1 MKLVIKNT
9 SFIFIGS
16 FDERNVPKTAGF
28 RWDSK
33 AKDWWTA
40 DPRIAARLMD
50 VVEMTDNVRA
60 AIIGG
65 IDEKVETAELS
76 RAVDAEIDTP
86 CNPGMEYYGFQ
97 KAGIK
102 FASSKNSSLIGDE
115 MGIGKTIQA
124 IGVIND
130 NVDIKRV
137 LVICPASIRLN
148 WQIELEKWLVRPMT
162 VGVAIS
168 NTLPIDRDVV
178 VINYDILKRHVA
190 ALTAGKFDMLIV
202 DECHKIK
209 NQKTQRFIAVKAI
222 SDTITRKVFLTG
234 TPIPNRP
241 KEGFAV
247 FQLIDPTTFNNYWRY
262 AYKFCAATKGKFGVD
277 DNGAS
282 NLNELQTILRESF
295 MIRRL
300 KKDVLTELPAKI
312 RQVITLPENGL
323 AKVIKA
329 EEKKVREWEAAF
341 KKAQCKVSALS
352 ANKDSD
358 EYLKA
363 VRALDSLIRIAFQEM
378 SQVRRETSTAKAP
391 YVVDHVKS
399 LLEEIPK
406 VVVFAHH
413 HAVVDAL
420 MEGLADFNPVRLT
433 GQDGINKKQAA
444 VESFQNDDSVRVFV
458 GSIQAAGVGITLTA
472 SSTVVFSELDWVPA
486 NMSQAE
492 DRCHRIGQDS
502 TVLIQH
508 VVVDGSID
516 AKMAALLVEKQRV
529 IDAALDNKLEPMDES
544 EIISAILGA
553 TVTAEKAVAK
563 RKADE
568 VVTADM
574 TNEEVADIHL
584 VAQMLA
590 GVCDGAYT
598 LDGQGFNRM
607 DTGFGKSLATQTTIT
622 KRQALALK
630 KMCQK
635 YVRQLPADLY
645 ERVYG

>member
-1 MKLVIKNT
+1 MKIIIKNT
-9 SFIFIGS
+9 NFVFDGS
-16 FDERNVPKTAGF
+16 YDERNVPKTAGF

-40 DPRIAARLMD
+40 DPRIAARLID
-50 VVEMTDNVRA
+50 VADMSDDVRA

-65 IDEKVETAELS
+65 IDEKIETAELS

-86 CNPGMEYYGFQ
+86 VNEGMEYYGFQ

-102 FASSKNSSLIGDE
+102 FASSRNASLIGDE

-124 IGVIND
+124 IGVVND

-137 LVICPASIRLN
+137 LVICPASIRIN
-148 WQIELEKWLVRPMT
+148 WEKELTKWLVRPMT
-162 VGVAIS
+162 IGVAIS

-178 VINYDILKRHVA
+178 VINYDILKRHLE
-190 ALTAGKFDMLIV
+190 ALTAGNFDMLIV
-202 DECHKIK
+202 DESHYIK
-209 NQKTQRFIAVKAI
+209 NMKTLRYKMVQTISEKIA
-222 SDTITRKVFLTG
+222 RKVFLTG

-247 FQLIDPTTFNNYWRY
+247 FQLIDPITFANYWRY
-262 AYKFCAATKGKFGVD
+262 AYKFCAAKKGHFGVD
-277 DNGAS
+277 DNGSS

-300 KKDVLTELPAKI
+300 KKDVLTELPTKT

-323 AKVIKA
+323 SKLVGAEQKKIK
-329 EEKKVREWEAAF
+329 EWEAAF
-341 KKAQCKVSALS
+341 KKAQCKINAL
-352 ANKDSD
+352 AENKDSD
-358 EYLKA
+358 EYLQA
-363 VRALDSLIRIAFQEM
+363 VRALDSLVRIAFQDM
-378 SQVRRETSTAKAP
+378 SEVRRETSIAKAP
-391 YVVDHVKS
+391 YVVEHVKS

-413 HAVVDAL
+413 HAVVDQL

-444 VESFQNDDSVRVFV
+444 VESFQNDPDVRVFV

-492 DRCHRIGQDS
+492 DRCHRIGQDDN
-502 TVLIQH
+502 VLIQH

-516 AKMAALLVEKQRV
+516 AKMAALLVSKQRV
-529 IDAALDNKLEPMDES
+529 IDAALDNELEPLDES

-553 TVTAEKAVAK
+553 KVTAEKAVAK

-568 VVTADM
+568 IVTADM
-574 TNEEVADIHL
+574 TDDEVADIHL

-590 GVCDGAYT
+590 GVCDGAHT
-598 LDGQGFNRM
+598 LDGAGFNRM
-607 DTGFGKSLATQTTIT
+607 DTGFGKQLAIQTTIT
-622 KRQALALK
+622 KRQALALR

>member
-1 MKLVIKNT
+1 MKIIIKNT
-9 SFIFIGS
+9 NFVFDGS
-16 FDERNVPKTAGF
+16 YDERNVPKTAGF

-33 AKDWWTA
+33 AKAWWTA

-50 VVEMTDNVRA
+50 VVEMSDDVRA
-60 AIIGG
+60 AIVGAI
-65 IDEKVETAELS
+65 EAKVETAELS
-76 RAVDAEIDTP
+76 RAVSAEVDIP
-86 CNPGMEYYGFQ
+86 CNEGMEYRPFQ

-102 FASSKNSSLIGDE
+102 FASSRAATLIADE
-115 MGIGKTIQA
+115 MGVGKTIQA
-124 IGVIND
+124 IGVVNHQP
-130 NVDIKRV
+130 DIKRV
-137 LVICPASIRLN
+137 LVICPASLRIN

-168 NTLPIDRDVV
+168 NDLPLDKDIV
-178 VINYDILKRHVA
+178 VINYDILKRHTE
-190 ALTAGKFDMLIV
+190 ALTAGNFDMLIV
-202 DECHKIK
+202 DESHNIK
-209 NQKTQRFIAVKAI
+209 NMKTQRYKAVKTVA
-222 SDTITRKVFLTG
+222 DTIARRVFLTG

-247 FQLIDPTTFNNYWRY
+247 FNLIDPVAFEKYWRY
-262 AYKFCAATKGKFGVD
+262 AFKFCGAFKTKFGID
-277 DNGAS
+277 DNGSS

-323 AKVIKA
+323 AKVIRA

-358 EYLKA
+358 EYLRA

-399 LLEEIPK
+399 LLDEIPK

-413 HAVVDAL
+413 HLVVDAL
-420 MEGLADFNPVRLT
+420 MEGLADFNPVRLS
-433 GQDGINKKQAA
+433 GQDGGNKKQHAL
-444 VESFQNDDSVRVFV
+444 ESFQNDDSVRVFV
-458 GSIQAAGVGITLTA
+458 GSIQAAGLGITLTA
-472 SSTVVFSELDWVPA
+472 SSTVVFAEMDWVPS
-486 NMSQAE
+486 NMKQAE
-492 DRCHRIGQDS
+492 DRCHRMGQDES
-502 TVLIQH
+502 VLIQH

-516 AKMAALLVEKQRV
+516 AKMAALLVAKQAV
-529 IDAALDNKLEPMDES
+529 IDAAMDDELEPVDES

-553 TVTAEKAVAK
+553 KVTSEKAVAK
-563 RKADE
+563 RKADA

-574 TNEEVADIHL
+574 TDEEVADIHL
-584 VAQMLA
+584 VAQVLA

-630 KMCQK
+630 KMMQK
-635 YVRQLPADLY
+635 YVRQIPADLY